1 MSEPRVIKRYSN
13 RKLYDTA
20 NSRYVTLEQIREM
33 VKEGEDVKIV
43 DNNTKEDLTSVTLA
57 QIIFEEE
64 KRQRSFL
71 PLATLRGII
80 RSGGEQLGGVLTQI
94 KDNVRESTAKLRE
107 GAEKIIRRDRDDAGG
122 VRKGEAPAPA
132 ANLPA
137 GDGVGEVTPEGRHA
151 LREFLNSMEELQ
163 RRVDDRIR
171 TAVGRELKALR
182 ERIEEIE
189 RRVQGGP
196 GSPQ

>member
-1 MSEPRVIKRYSN
+1 MTEPRVIKRYSN

-33 VKEGEDVKIV
+33 VREGEDVKII
-43 DNNTKEDLTSVTLA
+43 DNNSKEDLTSVTLA

-80 RSGGEQLGGVLTQI
+80 RSGGDQLSGVLSQI

-107 GAEKIIRRDRDDAGG
+107 GAEKIIRRDKEEG
-122 VRKGEAPAPA
+122 APAKAPPGPA
-132 ANLPA
+132 TLDPQT
-137 GDGVGEVTPEGRHA
+137 DGSEVGPEGRHA
-151 LREFLNSMEELQ
+151 LREFLNSMEEWQ
-163 RRVDDRIR
+163 RKVDDRIR
-171 TAVGRELKALR
+171 SAVGRELKALR

-196 GSPQ
+196 PGA

>member
-13 RKLYDTA
+13 RKLYDTT

-33 VKEGEDVKIV
+33 VREGEDVKII
-43 DNNTKEDLTSVTLA
+43 DNNSKEDLTSVTLA

-80 RSGGEQLGGVLTQI
+80 RSGGDQLSGVLSQI

-107 GAEKIIRRDRDDAGG
+107 GAEKIIRRDKEDGGKPAAARVGNNDAALDAG
-122 VRKGEAPAPA
+122 A
-132 ANLPA
+132 AE
-137 GDGVGEVTPEGRHA
+137 VGPEGRHA
-151 LREFLNSMEELQ
+151 LRDLLNSMEEWQ
-163 RRVDDRIR
+163 KKVDDRIR
-171 TAVGRELKALR
+171 SAVGRELKALR
-182 ERIEEIE
+182 ERLEEIE
-189 RRVQGGP
+189 RRVQGNPP
-196 GSPQ
+196 GSL

>member
-80 RSGGEQLGGVLTQI
+80 RSGGEQLGGVLSQI

-107 GAEKIIRRDRDDAGG
+107 GAEKIIRRDRDDAG
-122 VRKGEAPAPA
+122 VPRKGEAAAPAPNA
-132 ANLPA
+132 PA

-196 GSPQ
+196 GPAQ